1 MIFTQPGLGPS
12 LQPPRPFLTLSV
24 LVTSPLQLHRP
35 LPVPHE
41 SLSWDLLDSLVLFTV
56 LSPALI

>member
-1 MIFTQPGLGPS
+1 MVFTQPGLGPS

-41 SLSWDLLDSLVLFTV
+41 SLS
-56 LSPALI
+56 